1 MENLGIIALLIAV
14 VWFVI
19 DSLRASETANNLC
32 KQLCEAEDL
41 QFLDQTVSLR
51 RIRPI
56 WGSEGIRL
64 RRTYQFDC
72 SRDGVERL
80 NGQLTLV
87 GTRLESSILPP
98 ATATYYQ
105 GKT

>member
-1 MENLGIIALLIAV
+1 MENLGIIALIIGA

-19 DSLRASETANNLC
+19 DSLRASETANSLC
-32 KQLCEAEDL
+32 RQICEAQNL

-51 RIRPI
+51 RIRPH

-80 NGQLTLV
+80 TGCLILV

-98 ATATYYQ
+98 NDSID
-105 GKT
+105 KP

>member
-1 MENLGIIALLIAV
+1 MEDLSIIALIIGT

-19 DSLRASETANNLC
+19 DSLRASETANSLC
-32 KQLCEAEDL
+32 RQICESQEL
-41 QFLDQTVSLR
+41 QFLDQTVSIR
-51 RIRPI
+51 RIRPC
-56 WGSEGIRL
+56 WGPEGIRL

-80 NGQLTLV
+80 TGCLILV

-98 ATATYYQ
+98 KDNLYPP
-105 GKT
+105 

>member
-1 MENLGIIALLIAV
+1 MENLGIITLIIGT

-19 DSLRASETANNLC
+19 DSLRASEIANNLC
-32 KQLCEAEDL
+32 RQICEAQDL
-41 QFLDQTVSLR
+41 QFLDQTVSLK
-51 RIRPI
+51 RIRPY

-80 NGQLTLV
+80 TGCLILAGN
-87 GTRLESSILPP
+87 RLEISILPP
-98 ATATYYQ
+98 KEHMEQ
-105 GKT
+105 S